1 MKEFLSPFQ
10 EELTDFLAMRKKTV
24 GAETYAGD
32 CRILGSFDRF
42 FTAYGCTEK
51 SVSEDVVNAW
61 IQSLF
66 ASNARK
72 HYLDWRGISRDL
84 NRHTF
89 SSQTHEHMT
98 VSCIEEIYKK
108 YVAEA
113 REQHPEMFL
122 QSKYT
127 PHTMRHTTAT
137 HMLEAGVPLMAI
149 KNFLG
154 HASVATTERYAE
166 LSQTTTDKHIREWNR
181 RWFWDA
187 DPADDPKRQ
196 TSPTDFLK

>member
-1 MKEFLSPFQ
+1 MILNLMYASGARAQEICDLRVRDVEFQ
-10 EELTDFLAMRKKTV
+10 KNLTRLTLTGKGNKVR
-24 GAETYAGD
+24 
-32 CRILGSFDRF
+32 RIVI
-42 FTAYGCTEK
+42 AK
-51 SVSEDVVNAW
+51 SCADML
-61 IQSLF
+61 I
-66 ASNARK
+66 
-72 HYLDWRGISRDL
+72 HYLDWRSISHEL
-84 NRHTF
+84 NRFIF

-98 VSCIEEIYKK
+98 VSRIEEIYKK

-113 REQHPEMFL
+113 RERHPEMFL

-154 HASVATTERYAE
+154 HVSVATTERYAE

>member
-1 MKEFLSPFQ
+1 ML
-10 EELTDFLAMRKKTV
+10 
-24 GAETYAGD
+24 
-32 CRILGSFDRF
+32 
-42 FTAYGCTEK
+42 
-51 SVSEDVVNAW
+51 
-61 IQSLF
+61 
-66 ASNARK
+66 K
-72 HYLDWRGISRDL
+72 HYLDWRGISHDL
-84 NRHTF
+84 NRHIF

-108 YVAEA
+108 YVTEA
-113 REQHPEMFL
+113 REQHPGMFL
-122 QSKYT
+122 QPQYT

-166 LSQTTTDKHIREWNR
+166 LSQTTTDKHIQEWNR
-181 RWFWDA
+181 RWFVDA
-187 DPADDPKRQ
+187 DPSGSPRRH

>member
-1 MKEFLSPFQ
+1 ML
-10 EELTDFLAMRKKTV
+10 
-24 GAETYAGD
+24 
-32 CRILGSFDRF
+32 
-42 FTAYGCTEK
+42 
-51 SVSEDVVNAW
+51 
-61 IQSLF
+61 
-66 ASNARK
+66 K

-89 SSQTHEHMT
+89 SSQTHEHIT

-154 HASVATTERYAE
+154 HASVATTESNSISNQEDICQGYF
-166 LSQTTTDKHIREWNR
+166 H
-181 RWFWDA
+181 
-187 DPADDPKRQ
+187 PKNAMF
-196 TSPTDFLK
+196 PFP